1 MDLLQD
7 MFEALGQ
14 ILWFLRPDGSV
25 ERFNS
30 AWAAYTGRPARVEG
44 LTWAEVFHPDD
55 RQRLVQARTAG
66 VTSAKPYAFAFVTG
80 FEANST
86 VLERFQGVPVVAKPF
101 ATTELVDTVDRLTRG
116 GRSH

>member
-14 ILWFLRPDGSV
+14 ILWILRPDGSV

-30 AWAAYTGRPARVEG
+30 AWNAYTGKPAVVEG

-55 RQRLVQARTAG
+55 RQRLVQARTVG
-66 VTSAKPYAFAFVTG
+66 VASSEPYEVEARMRRVDGVYRRHLCRVKPLRREGAIYAWVGMA
-80 FEANST
+80 
-86 VLERFQGVPVVAKPF
+86 
-101 ATTELVDTVDRLTRG
+101 VDIEDVRA
-116 GRSH
+116 